1 MNTPTASDIRTWA
14 HEQGLLVAERGRL
27 SQDVLAA
34 YVKAH
39 NGSVGADKTRSAT
52 AKSKPAS
59 TRRTTAVK
67 ASRAAAARPTE
78 ARDRQEQAMSDG
90 ASARRAKALEQRVAE
105 LEKQVLS
112 LTERLD
118 AAVTV
123 LTTRSRSF
131 SLPGWK

>member
-1 MNTPTASDIRTWA
+1 MSTPTASDIRTWA
-14 HEQGLLVAERGRL
+14 HEQGITVAERGRL

-34 YVKAH
+34 YVKAY

-52 AKSKPAS
+52 AKSKPVS

-67 ASRAAAARPTE
+67 TSRAAAARPTL
-78 ARDRQEQAMSDG
+78 DGDPQAQATSDG
-90 ASARRAKALEQRVAE
+90 ASTLRALEQRVAE

>member
-1 MNTPTASDIRTWA
+1 MRTPTASDIRTWA
-14 HEQGLLVAERGRL
+14 HEQGLLVSERGRL

-39 NGSVGADKTRSAT
+39 NGSVGADKTQSAT
-52 AKSKPAS
+52 AKSKPIS
-59 TRRTTAVK
+59 TKRTIAVK
-67 ASRAAAARPTE
+67 ASRAAAARPTL
-78 ARDRQEQAMSDG
+78 ARDRQEQAMSE
-90 ASARRAKALEQRVAE
+90 ALEQRVAE